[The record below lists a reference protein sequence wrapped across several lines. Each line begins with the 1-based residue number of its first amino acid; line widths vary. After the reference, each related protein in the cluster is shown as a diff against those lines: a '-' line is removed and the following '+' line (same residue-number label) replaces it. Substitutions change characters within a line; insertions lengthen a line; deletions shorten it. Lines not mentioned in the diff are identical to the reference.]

1 MTRSLVD
8 GPGASLVCR
17 SQKSL
22 AGPGLPKGVFRASM
36 IGETKHRAISPGA
49 FSVADRC

>member
-1 MTRSLVD
+1 MRYAVTTRCILR
-8 GPGASLVCR
+8 R